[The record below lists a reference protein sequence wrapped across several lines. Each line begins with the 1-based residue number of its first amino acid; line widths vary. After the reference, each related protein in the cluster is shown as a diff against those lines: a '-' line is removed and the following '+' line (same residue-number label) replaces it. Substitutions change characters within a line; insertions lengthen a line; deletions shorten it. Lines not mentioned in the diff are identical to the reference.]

1 MVIVV
6 HVIINVNSICLMSSK
21 IMIFDNLMFHFFKL
35 DVTIDLD
42 QLECWTS
49 LNAEHEILRIR
60 MVGCIARAGEL
71 PFTTTEV

>member
-42 QLECWTS
+42 QLEC
-49 LNAEHEILRIR
+49 
-60 MVGCIARAGEL
+60 
-71 PFTTTEV
+71 